1 MLHYFPL
8 RKPKQKVSKYIEE
21 RQMTNRYRL
30 PSTVYRLPS
39 TVYRL
44 PSTVYRLPSTV
55 SPILRDSS
63 GKRKPWFVFALMSS
77 L

>member
-39 TVYRL
+39 TV
-44 PSTVYRLPSTV
+44 
-55 SPILRDSS
+55 SPILRNSS

>member
-21 RQMTNRYRL
+21 RQMTN
-30 PSTVYRLPS
+30 RLPS

>member
-21 RQMTNRYRL
+21 RQMTN
-30 PSTVYRLPS
+30 
-39 TVYRL
+39 
-44 PSTVYRLPSTV
+44 RLPSTV

>member
-44 PSTVYRLPSTV
+44 PSTV
-55 SPILRDSS
+55 SPILRNSS

>member
-44 PSTVYRLPSTV
+44 PSTVYRLSH
-55 SPILRDSS
+55 S
-63 GKRKPWFVFALMSS
+63 KKQ
-77 L
+77 